1 MNNEEKK
8 LFIKKL
14 IGSGLVVLAVI
25 ALAYLVM
32 HLLGWSDLTQDELR
46 EFIASKGALAPI
58 IYIVISF
65 LQVTLV
71 PLPAWMTILVG
82 NYLFGFWRAFLY
94 AYVGILAGAMFAF
107 ALGKWLGR
115 KFVNWLVGSK
125 ERVDEWL
132 KKLKGRENILLFF
145 MFLLPIFP
153 DDLLC
158 ALSGLLPMS
167 WAFFFFMQL
176 ITRATS
182 VLGTLVFMSGDV
194 IPFSGWGIPV
204 LIGVAI
210 LLLFAF
216 VFCFKYSDKINAW
229 ITGIGDKILRRKP
242 SDDNKTNKNK

>member
-1 MNNEEKK
+1 MNKEEKK

-14 IGSGLVVLAVI
+14 IGSVLVVVAVVAVSI
-25 ALAYLVM
+25 LVI

-46 EFIASKGALAPI
+46 EFISSKGALAPV
-58 IYIVISF
+58 IYIVVCF
-65 LQVTLV
+65 LQVTFV

-82 NYLFGFWRAFLY
+82 NYIFGIWQAFLY
-94 AYVGILAGAMFAF
+94 AYIGILAGAMFAF
-107 ALGKWLGR
+107 ALGKLLGR

-125 ERVDEWL
+125 ERVDDWV
-132 KKLKGRENILLFF
+132 KKLKGRENVLLFF

-158 ALSGLLPMS
+158 AISGLFPMS
-167 WAFFFFMQL
+167 WLLFFIIQL

-182 VLGTLVFMSGDV
+182 ILGTIVFMSGDV

-204 LIGVAI
+204 LIVFA
-210 LLLFAF
+210 LLLLLAF

-229 ITGIGDKILRRKP
+229 INKIGDKLYGR
-242 SDDNKTNKNK
+242 TKNDQTKK